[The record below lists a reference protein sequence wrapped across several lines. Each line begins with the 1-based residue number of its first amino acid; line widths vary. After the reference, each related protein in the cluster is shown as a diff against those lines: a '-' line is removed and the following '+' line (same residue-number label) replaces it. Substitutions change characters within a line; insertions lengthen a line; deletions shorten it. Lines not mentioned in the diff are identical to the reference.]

1 MSFLSISLFLS
12 IFFFLLFFTPSS
24 SLSLS
29 SFPSSSSS
37 SVACKSTL
45 YPKLCRTL
53 LSTIRNSPFD
63 PYSYGKF
70 SIKQSLKQATKL
82 EKVFN
87 DFLNRH
93 NHQSNNN
100 SSSLNN
106 AEVSAIVDCRDL
118 NKLNVD
124 YLLSISAELK
134 YANNNDYYYSNGA
147 AELVDKIE
155 SYLSAV
161 ATNHETCYDGLVATK
176 GGIGNVLAASLKG
189 ATELYSV
196 SLGLVSVALDKN
208 TKKNN
213 NKTRKHGLPT
223 KNFMVR
229 EPLEKLIKLLR
240 TKYSCK
246 KNSNCSR
253 SERILKESKSQG
265 ILLKDFVIVSHY
277 EGSDNYSS
285 IGEAIAAA
293 PNNTRPED
301 GYFVVYVRE
310 GYYEEYVVV
319 PKEKKNILLI
329 GDGINNTIITGN
341 HSFIDGWSTF
351 NSSTFAVSGE
361 RFIAVDITFR
371 NTAGPEKHQA
381 VAVRNN
387 ADLSTFYRCS
397 FEGYQDTL
405 YVHSLRQ
412 FYRECH
418 IYGTVDFIFG
428 NAAVVFQSCNIYARN
443 PMANQKNAVTA
454 QGRNDPNMNTGISI
468 HNCSISAAPDLN
480 TSSTVT
486 YLGRPWKE
494 YSRTVYLQSYIGDL
508 IEPSGWLEWNG
519 TIGLDT
525 LFYGEFNNYGPGSNT
540 SNRVHWP
547 GYVLLNA
554 TQASNFTVLN
564 FTLGNTWLP
573 DTDIPYTEGLL
584 N

>member
-12 IFFFLLFFTPSS
+12 IFFFLFFFTPSS
-24 SLSLS
+24 SSSLS

-37 SVACKSTL
+37 SIACKLTL

-53 LSTIRNSPFD
+53 LSTIRNSPSD
-63 PYSYGKF
+63 PYGYGKF

-93 NHQSNNN
+93 NRQSNNN

-124 YLLSISAELK
+124 YLSSISAELK
-134 YANNNDYYYSNGA
+134 NANNNDYYYSNGA

-176 GGIGNVLAASLKG
+176 GGIGNALAASLKG

-208 TKKNN
+208 MKKNN

-277 EGSDNYSS
+277 DGSDNYSS

-480 TSSTVT
+480 TSSTMT

>member
-37 SVACKSTL
+37 SIACKSTL

-53 LSTIRNSPFD
+53 LSTIRNSPSD
-63 PYSYGKF
+63 PYGYGKF

-82 EKVFN
+82 KKVFN

-93 NHQSNNN
+93 NRQSNNN

-106 AEVSAIVDCRDL
+106 AEVSTIVDCRDL

-124 YLLSISAELK
+124 YLSSISAELK
-134 YANNNDYYYSNGA
+134 NSNNNDYYYSNGA

-176 GGIGNVLAASLKG
+176 GGIGNALAASLKG

-196 SLGLVSVALDKN
+196 SLGLVSVALDRN
-208 TKKNN
+208 MKKKN

-480 TSSTVT
+480 TSSTMT

>member
-37 SVACKSTL
+37 SIACKSTL

-53 LSTIRNSPFD
+53 LSTIRNSPSD
-63 PYSYGKF
+63 PYGYGKF

-82 EKVFN
+82 KKVFN

-93 NHQSNNN
+93 NRQSNNN

-106 AEVSAIVDCRDL
+106 AEVSTIVDCRDL

-124 YLLSISAELK
+124 YLSSISAELK
-134 YANNNDYYYSNGA
+134 NSNNNDYYYSNGA

-176 GGIGNVLAASLKG
+176 GGIGNALAASLKG

-196 SLGLVSVALDKN
+196 SLGLVSVALDRN
-208 TKKNN
+208 MKKNN

-480 TSSTVT
+480 TSSTMT